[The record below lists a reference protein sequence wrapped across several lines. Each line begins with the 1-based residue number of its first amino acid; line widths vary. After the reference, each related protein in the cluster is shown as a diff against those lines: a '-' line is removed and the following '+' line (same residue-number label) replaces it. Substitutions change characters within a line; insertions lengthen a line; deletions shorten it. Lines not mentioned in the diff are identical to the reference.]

1 MKKIYLT
8 LALAV
13 GLMTTSCELDIEP
26 VGYLPTDS
34 ALETPSSFNAAR
46 ATLYAALKGCV
57 SGNSFINSTDVQ
69 SDQFN
74 AMAGFS
80 NTLGDMY
87 RWDFTTQTGAFASVY
102 GAIRVSSRRL
112 TSSSTVMQRLSQR
125 KSPTSS
131 LTVTT

>member
-46 ATLYAALKGCV
+46 ATLMQHSRAA
-57 SGNSFINSTDVQ
+57 
-69 SDQFN
+69 
-74 AMAGFS
+74 
-80 NTLGDMY
+80 
-87 RWDFTTQTGAFASVY
+87 
-102 GAIRVSSRRL
+102 
-112 TSSSTVMQRLSQR
+112 
-125 KSPTSS
+125 
-131 LTVTT
+131 

>member
-57 SGNSFINSTDVQ
+57 SGNSFI
-69 SDQFN
+69 
-74 AMAGFS
+74 
-80 NTLGDMY
+80 
-87 RWDFTTQTGAFASVY
+87 
-102 GAIRVSSRRL
+102 
-112 TSSSTVMQRLSQR
+112 
-125 KSPTSS
+125 
-131 LTVTT
+131 

>member
-46 ATLYAALKGCV
+46 ATLYAALTSSMLWLV
-57 SGNSFINSTDVQ
+57 SQIRSVRCIVG
-69 SDQFN
+69 
-74 AMAGFS
+74 
-80 NTLGDMY
+80 TLQHRQEHSLACME
-87 RWDFTTQTGAFASVY
+87 
-102 GAIRVSSRRL
+102 AIRVSYHRL
-112 TSSSTVMQRLSQR
+112 TSS
-125 KSPTSS
+125 
-131 LTVTT
+131 